1 MFGVLHFMW
10 FYNPWKLVLRLGIKC
25 MKVCIFVVVI
35 VIVVVDAKQP
45 KKCFYNWSMVNNA
58 RDFSTCCLYG
68 GLTIIHGDV
77 MVFFFF
83 LTSVM
88 LWLGIIIP
96 YQG

>member
-1 MFGVLHFMW
+1 
-10 FYNPWKLVLRLGIKC
+10 

-45 KKCFYNWSMVNNA
+45 KKCFYNWSMVKNA
-58 RDFSTCCLYG
+58 REFSTSCLYG

-83 LTSVM
+83 FELSDFIVGNNNKITKLIMVM
-88 LWLGIIIP
+88 THN
-96 YQG
+96 

>member
-1 MFGVLHFMW
+1 
-10 FYNPWKLVLRLGIKC
+10 

-45 KKCFYNWSMVNNA
+45 KKCFYNWSMVKNA
-58 RDFSTCCLYG
+58 REFSTSCLYG

-83 LTSVM
+83 F
-88 LWLGIIIP
+88 
-96 YQG
+96 